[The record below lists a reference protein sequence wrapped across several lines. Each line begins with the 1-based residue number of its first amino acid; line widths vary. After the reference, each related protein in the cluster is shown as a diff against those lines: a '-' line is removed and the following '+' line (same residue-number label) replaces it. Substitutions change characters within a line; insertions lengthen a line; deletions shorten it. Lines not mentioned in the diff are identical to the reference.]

1 MMNKEDKFTLC
12 LMFVSHQHTSNLTGV
27 SPVDGG
33 QLVSETVD
41 SVKKSGWYLVQA
53 LSKQKWFSPNL

>member
-1 MMNKEDKFTLC
+1 
-12 LMFVSHQHTSNLTGV
+12 MFVSHQHTSNLTGV

-41 SVKKSGWYLVQA
+41 SMKKSGWYLVQA
-53 LSKQKWFSPNL
+53 LLKQK